1 MDNLFP
7 MDHEATPEP
16 ASLSGR
22 FGTAQL
28 EDPNLTS
35 ALQQVTV
42 VDGKAIEGRLIEED
56 FTSHPEPRT
65 IVNDEH
71 SKQPKSGA

>member
-1 MDNLFP
+1 MGDLFP
-7 MDHEATPEP
+7 IDHEAAPEP

-28 EDPNLTS
+28 EDPNLAN

-42 VDGKAIEGRLIEED
+42 VDGKAIEGNT
-56 FTSHPEPRT
+56 TSRKYQ
-65 IVNDEH
+65 V
-71 SKQPKSGA
+71 QPIKGTFSNSCLASTLDA